1 MKKIAVFS
9 FLIFSLF
16 LAKELIENHQKIPFK
31 IVEKNEIS
39 DSNKGLREVKKEVL
53 VQNESKPN
61 TLHSRVKKK
70 TNNTKIN
77 APSSQVSP
85 RIEDSKYQHF
95 QLPDGSLILTQVV
108 VQDGLL
114 VAHGDLIVGREEDL
128 PSIQNGSKPLVI
140 PRPILWTK
148 GVIPYRLKTDLS
160 LKPFISEAME
170 YMESKTNIK
179 FKKWEGEKDFITF
192 KDGSENCYANLGRI
206 GGEQFITLASGC
218 RTYEIVHEIMHALGF
233 FHEQNRSDRDDYI
246 RILWENIEE
255 VNWLQF
261 QVIENTF
268 LELTKFPF
276 DFDSV
281 MLYSSKAFSVY
292 KGDYSM
298 VTIDGDPFR
307 VNTFREDYLSPLDIK
322 KVNYYYSDTD

>member
-1 MKKIAVFS
+1 MKKIAVLS

-16 LAKELIENHQKIPFK
+16 LAKELIENHQKTPFK
-31 IVEKNEIS
+31 IVEKKEIS
-39 DSNKGLREVKKEVL
+39 DSKESLREVKKEVL
-53 VQNESKPN
+53 VQNNSKPK
-61 TLHSRVKKK
+61 TLHTRTNKRA
-70 TNNTKIN
+70 NNTKIN
-77 APSSQVSP
+77 APGPQRSQ
-85 RIEDSKYQHF
+85 RIEDSKYQHY
-95 QLPDGSLILTQVV
+95 QLPDGGLILTQVV

-148 GVIPYRLKTDLS
+148 GILPFRIKTDNA
-160 LKPFISEAME
+160 LKPFIIEAME
-170 YMESKTNIK
+170 YIESKTNVK
-179 FKKWEGEKDFITF
+179 FKKWEGEKDYVTF

-233 FHEQNRSDRDDYI
+233 FHEQNRSDRDEYI
-246 RILWENIEE
+246 KILWENIQEE
-255 VNWLQF
+255 NWLQF
-261 QVIENTF
+261 QIIENTF

-281 MLYSSKAFSVY
+281 MLYSSKAFSIY
-292 KGDYSM
+292 KDDYSM
-298 VTIDGDPFR
+298 VTIDGDPFS
-307 VNTFREDYLSPLDIK
+307 VDTYRENYLSPLDIE
-322 KVNYYYSDTD
+322 KVNYYYSD